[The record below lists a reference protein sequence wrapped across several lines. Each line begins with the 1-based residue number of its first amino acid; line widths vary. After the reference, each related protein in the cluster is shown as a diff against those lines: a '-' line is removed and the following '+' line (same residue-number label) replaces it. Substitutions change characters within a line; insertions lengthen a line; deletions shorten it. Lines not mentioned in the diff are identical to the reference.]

1 MKSSNFGA
9 RNKINQRAFT
19 ILEVIAVMMIIGIL
33 SAIAVTRFISAE
45 KYSAAAEADILKT
58 HLRYV
63 QFRALSDNSTWGMS
77 FNVNSYTMLRDG
89 NTAPYNLPNEGSAT
103 HTLPSG
109 VTVSGGTVT
118 FDEWGSPGTSSISIS
133 ISPAGGTITITR
145 NTGFIP

>member
-1 MKSSNFGA
+1 MMNSNYGVS
-9 RNKINQRAFT
+9 NKINQRAFT
-19 ILEVIAVMMIIGIL
+19 ILEVIAVMMIIGVL
-33 SAIAVTRFISAE
+33 SAIAVVRFISVE
-45 KYSAAAEADILKT
+45 NYSAAAEVDILKT

-77 FNVNSYTMLRDG
+77 FNGNSYTMLRDG
-89 NTAPYNLPNEGSAT
+89 ITAPYNLPNEGSPT
-103 HTLPSG
+103 HTLPAG

-118 FDEWGSPGTSSISIS
+118 FDDWGSPGTSNISIY